1 MVQVKKPDC
10 DFPTPKYIADCRE
23 KHEPRKPYT
32 NTPSEPDECE
42 KHETP
47 YLFKFGYCA
56 SSCLGC
62 SPEHSNCTSSED
74 QKTYG
79 LLTLRIGTV
88 NQPLVYATV
97 GGTVSKS
104 GDDARWL
111 ASGTG
116 PAGTALFKASVL
128 PKMSEEDEDRRLE
141 EDSFSDKWNA
151 LGSWLLSLNLFGYF
165 LPGKWGEG
173 VCGLKPGGLVDV
185 NVSLTPKGPA
195 APRPHP
201 RQRRHLPAHSPQRPQ
216 PRRGLPVPEEV
227 LPGAAATVA
236 ADHPQPERE
245 QVPARPLPGL
255 LEGEALLNRGTRCG
269 HGRPRPAEG
278 GRILEAHACGG
289 GGQGLAVLQAVPSRS
304 AAGGRAIL
312 PQRRQAAR
320 GRRPVPRVRLKD
332 GAGRGPGALG
342 AQAGGSRS
350 RANRSLPPHQQGDQ
364 RSVVR
369 RRRPPLGRRAPR
381 CVCRAGRLGLRED
394 ERQGRLAG
402 QWCCLSRRGLADPL
416 ARPGSRHAVLSR
428 VVAERQ

>member
-141 EDSFSDKWNA
+141 EGSFSDKWNA

-185 NVSLTPKGPA
+185 NVSLTPKVPVASTQVLTKGLGLTNT
-195 APRPHP
+195 
-201 RQRRHLPAHSPQRPQ
+201 QVFGPQRPDLI
-216 PRRGLPVPEEV
+216 PANGGTYPPILLNGPNLVEDFPCLKKCCPSPPPPWPPIIPNPSVSKYRLALFPVSWKGKLFSTAEQDVAMVGPA
-227 LPGAAATVA
+227 PPKAAEFWKLTLVGEAGKDWPYYKLSPA
-236 ADHPQPERE
+236 EAPQGGGPYYLSAGKQPEDDGQYRAYVSKTE
-245 QVPARPLPGL
+245 LDEDRALWELKPVEVVPGQ
-255 LEGEALLNRGTRCG
+255 TG
-269 HGRPRPAEG
+269 HY
-278 GRILEAHACGG
+278 
-289 GGQGLAVLQAVPSRS
+289 
-304 AAGGRAIL
+304 
-312 PQRRQAAR
+312 
-320 GRRPVPRVRLKD
+320 RLINK
-332 GAGRGPGALG
+332 ATKGALFG
-342 AQAGGSRS
+342 DADRHSDDA
-350 RANRSLPPHQQGDQ
+350 PHDVFVEPAASDCAKMNGKDVWQING
-364 RSVVR
+364 VV
-369 RRRPPLGRRAPR
+369 
-381 CVCRAGRLGLRED
+381 
-394 ERQGRLAG
+394 
-402 QWCCLSRRGLADPL
+402 
-416 ARPGSRHAVLSR
+416 
-428 VVAERQ
+428 